1 MGDTTDFSTEHAS
14 GSTSQAANI
23 MEAVDFGAKLLLIDE
38 DRSATNFM
46 IRDSIMKELIK
57 KEPITP
63 FTDRVNELYKQK
75 LTLDGELIDE
85 QLLVQNS
92 AIMMYSPYLNE
103 PGEQKRYDGSQ
114 YNMWDDN

>member
-1 MGDTTDFSTEHAS
+1 MRLEYWGGYTRH
-14 GSTSQAANI
+14 
-23 MEAVDFGAKLLLIDE
+23 
-38 DRSATNFM
+38 
-46 IRDSIMKELIK
+46 
-57 KEPITP
+57 
-63 FTDRVNELYKQK
+63 NELYKQK